1 MSPVCRVSME
11 FAVVV
16 EGNGVTNDKS
26 IWEGQISVR
35 VADVTEVLLSL
46 TTVKNVMVSMNEDS
60 CHWTG
65 EVPAG
70 RVKGRTIKWVS
81 KSRGR
86 YQISIEWELG
96 IGDTGYVPGQV
107 TYAAPEISVLCK
119 ALTLKGKFLSDPK
132 FAFTLESY
140 ANDTPA
146 PNILPKEAN
155 RVLQSIIDY

>member
-1 MSPVCRVSME
+1 MSPVCRVSVE

-26 IWEGQISVR
+26 IWEVQICVR
-35 VADVTEVLLSL
+35 VSDTTEILLSL

-60 CHWTG
+60 CHWAG

-86 YQISIEWELG
+86 EELSIEWKLG
-96 IGDTGYVPGQV
+96 IGTTDMFLDRSHMLTRNIGLVQGLYFEGQV
-107 TYAAPEISVLCK
+107 PE
-119 ALTLKGKFLSDPK
+119 
-132 FAFTLESY
+132 
-140 ANDTPA
+140 
-146 PNILPKEAN
+146 
-155 RVLQSIIDY
+155 